1 MEELVEVAA
10 DGSAGCGEVARMG
23 DDLLGRLV

>member
-1 MEELVEVAA
+1 MEELVEAA
-10 DGSAGCGEVARMG
+10 DGPTGCGGVVRMG